1 MHSTAALAGE
11 ARVSG
16 LTRRGEAA
24 HAQWLTSTMMIS
36 NRTKRAVLFK
46 SKRVLLRRAK
56 GDDVFEMWSQESQRV
71 LRPMATEK
79 DGM

>member
-1 MHSTAALAGE
+1 
-11 ARVSG
+11 
-16 LTRRGEAA
+16 
-24 HAQWLTSTMMIS
+24 MMIS